1 MILNIWDGLGYE
13 FGVGTYIPI
22 THLVPMFWREKP
34 KLISKLS
41 QSGENP
47 SNWIWFGC
55 VPVGM
60 SFVAMP
66 NHNIMETLVDN
77 SDLRVKGNWMK
88 LFYGGWP
95 VDGYR
100 HGIASKQEVF
110 NVVTGVW
117 CVRDRMRMIDMF
129 SSVVMRCKQ

>member
-1 MILNIWDGLGYE
+1 
-13 FGVGTYIPI
+13 
-22 THLVPMFWREKP
+22 
-34 KLISKLS
+34 
-41 QSGENP
+41 
-47 SNWIWFGC
+47 
-55 VPVGM
+55 M

-110 NVVTGVW
+110 NVVTGV
-117 CVRDRMRMIDMF
+117 
-129 SSVVMRCKQ
+129 